1 MNSINLIYFDAA
13 RASACMSVAVLAAT
27 LNAFIAR
34 LCDGVRSYYNC
45 ESWIIRFRETNSL
58 QFLSHQLGF
67 ASSAY
72 ASPLF
77 ASPSGNDGA
86 KALAEDREKQELRS
100 KIRALEA
107 MVRQPPP
114 TGGGTRVHYAQ
125 HPQARSRCRHPA
137 RLPRLPG
144 PGLCPHCLQVP
155 ARLRSLRVL
164 RPRRLEMQL
173 LIRFLCIAL

>member
-1 MNSINLIYFDAA
+1 MNSINLIYFDAV

-107 MVRQPPP
+107 LVRQPPP
-114 TGGGTRVHYAQ
+114 MGGGLASTTHNTPKRTRDADT
-125 HPQARSRCRHPA
+125 RPA
-137 RLPRLPG
+137 CHDFQG
-144 PGLCPHCLQVP
+144 PGC
-155 ARLRSLRVL
+155 ARTVCKYNHVCVRCGSSDHGASK
-164 RPRRLEMQL
+164 
-173 LIRFLCIAL
+173 CSS